1 MRLVISHSTTYH
13 YESPV
18 PYGLQQ
24 IRLHPRSQP
33 GQNVLSWDTRV
44 EGGTREVIF
53 DDHFGNT
60 VELVRLDPGTTE
72 TTVTAEGIVDT
83 SDTAGIIARHLG
95 YAPLWLFLRSTELTE
110 PGAGVERLTA
120 GLRDDTDD
128 DIELLHTLS
137 GRILDAVAYEQGLT
151 TVGTTAE
158 RVIGLGHGVCQ
169 DHAHVFVAAARSMG
183 FPARYVSG
191 YLTTDD
197 PAQQDATHAWGEV
210 WLDNLGWI
218 GFDVSNAISPDDRYV
233 RVATGLDYRDAAPTS
248 GLRFGAGEE
257 ILQVTLQVQQ

>member
-24 IRLHPRSQP
+24 IRLQPRSQP

-44 EGGTREVIF
+44 DGGTRQVMF

-60 VELVRLDPGTTE
+60 VELVRLSPGTTE

-83 SDTAGIIARHLG
+83 SDTAGVIARHLG
-95 YAPLWLFLRSTELTE
+95 YAPLWLFLRSTSLTE
-110 PGAGVERLTA
+110 PGPGVDRLTT
-120 GLRDDTDD
+120 GLRDEFDD

-137 GRILDAVAYEQGLT
+137 ARILDTVAYEQGRT
-151 TVGTTAE
+151 TVETTAE
-158 RVIGLGHGVCQ
+158 GVIEVGRGVCQ
-169 DHAHVFVAAARSMG
+169 DHAHVFVAAARSMD

-197 PAQQDATHAWGEV
+197 VAQQDATHAWGEV

-233 RVATGLDYRDAAPTS
+233 RVATGLDYRDAAPIS
-248 GLRFGAGEE
+248 GLRFGAGDE
-257 ILQVTLQVQQ
+257 ILRVTLQVQQ